1 MTIHD
6 DEYQVRTREGEITD
20 RGAYEVEHERSR
32 GTQSLRIFQVLT
44 AATGAILFLVGLL
57 AVFEVS
63 FDGDRIF
70 DTTGEVAGFGFS
82 AALAGAALVL
92 GAGILIASLADQSR
106 TGAAIVA
113 FLAILVGIA
122 ALVANDQPEA
132 DISVERGSA
141 ALFIVLGAVAFV
153 LSLIPWW
160 SGRQDRTVVR
170 R

>member
-6 DEYQVRTREGEITD
+6 DESQVRSREG
-20 RGAYEVEHERSR
+20 YEVHREE
-32 GTQSLRIFQVLT
+32 TPANQSLRIFQVLT
-44 AATGAILFLVGLL
+44 AIAGAILFVVGLL
-57 AVFEVS
+57 AVFDVS
-63 FDGDRIF
+63 FSGDRIF

-92 GAGILIASLADQSR
+92 GAGILIAALADQSR
-106 TGAAIVA
+106 AGASMVA

-132 DISVERGSA
+132 DIAVDRSSA
-141 ALFIVLGAVAFV
+141 ALFIILGAVAFV

>member
-6 DEYQVRTREGEITD
+6 DEYQVRTREGEVRD
-20 RGAYEVEHERSR
+20 RGGYEVEHERSR

-70 DTTGEVAGFGFS
+70 DTTGEVVGFGFS